1 MKISIYIHI
10 PFCVRKCL
18 YCDFLSGPAPSA
30 VRTLYIAAL
39 CKEIHLRSLEFD
51 QSKDT
56 VTSIFFG
63 GGTPSSISGKDIQ
76 TILSTV
82 KECFT
87 LEKDCEISI
96 EVNPGTED
104 LENKFRIYKEAGINR
119 MSIGLQSANDEELK
133 ILGRIHNT
141 KDFIDTY
148 NAAVSTGFKNLNV
161 DLISGI
167 PGQTVDRFE
176 ENLKFLLGLNP
187 PPTHISVYGLII
199 EEGTEFYRMYG
210 TPEEPSADRDGD
222 APSEPVADR
231 NVDSANPKPCLPS
244 EEEERL
250 MYRRTKSILE
260 KEGYHRY
267 EISNYALPGFECR
280 HNCVYWKRG
289 NYLGIGLGASGM
301 INNVRYKNISD
312 MDLYLKVIDDER
324 LPYDE
329 DETEHLS
336 KEDMM
341 AEFMFLG
348 LRMTEGVSVKEFED
362 TFLYR
367 FPKEYEKAVNKY
379 TGMGLLT
386 KKDDRVMLTE
396 DGIDVS
402 NVIMSEFLFD

>member
-39 CKEIHLRSLEFD
+39 CKEIRLKSRDFD

-82 KECFT
+82 RECFI

-104 LENKFRIYKEAGINR
+104 LENKFRLYKEAGINR
-119 MSIGLQSANDEELK
+119 MSIGLQSSNDEELR
-133 ILGRIHNT
+133 ILGRIHNA

-148 NAAVSTGFKNLNV
+148 NAAVSTGFNNLNV

-167 PGQTVDRFE
+167 PRQTVDKFE
-176 ENLKFLLGLNP
+176 ENLKFLLGLTP

-210 TPEEPSADRDGD
+210 PSAEPSIGREGD
-222 APSEPVADR
+222 
-231 NVDSANPKPCLPS
+231 NPKSCLPS
-244 EEEERL
+244 EEDERL

-260 KEGYHRY
+260 EKGYHRY
-267 EISNYALPGFECR
+267 EISNYALPGYECR

-301 INNVRYKNISD
+301 IDNARYKNLSD
-312 MDLYLKVIDDER
+312 MDLYLKAIEDEI
-324 LPYDE
+324 LPYD
-329 DETEHLS
+329 DNETENLNIN
-336 KEDMM
+336 DMM

-348 LRMTEGVSVKEFED
+348 LRMTEGVSIKEFEK
-362 TFLYR
+362 TFSKQ
-367 FPKEYEKAVNKY
+367 FPKEYEDVVNKY
-379 TGMGLLT
+379 TAMGFLT
-386 KKDDRVMLTE
+386 KKNGRVMLTE

>member
-39 CKEIHLRSLEFD
+39 CKEIRLRSRDFD
-51 QSKDT
+51 QSKHT

-119 MSIGLQSANDEELK
+119 MSIGLQSANDEELR

-148 NAAVSTGFKNLNV
+148 NAAVSTEFKNINV

-167 PGQTVDRFE
+167 PGQTVDKFE
-176 ENLKFLLGLNP
+176 ENLKFLLGLTP

-210 TPEEPSADRDGD
+210 TPEKPSADREGD
-222 APSEPVADR
+222 NS
-231 NVDSANPKPCLPS
+231 KPCLPS
-244 EEEERL
+244 EEDERL

-260 KEGYHRY
+260 EKGYHRY
-267 EISNYALPGFECR
+267 EISNYALPGYECR

-301 INNVRYKNISD
+301 INNVRYKNLSD
-312 MDLYLKVIDDER
+312 MDLYLKAIEDEI
-324 LPYDE
+324 LPYD
-329 DETEHLS
+329 DNETENLNIN
-336 KEDMM
+336 DMM

-348 LRMTEGVSVKEFED
+348 LRMTEGVSIKEFEN
-362 TFLYR
+362 TFSKQ
-367 FPKEYEKAVNKY
+367 FPKEYEDVVNKY
-379 TGMGLLT
+379 TAMGFLT

-402 NVIMSEFLFD
+402 NAIMSEFLFD